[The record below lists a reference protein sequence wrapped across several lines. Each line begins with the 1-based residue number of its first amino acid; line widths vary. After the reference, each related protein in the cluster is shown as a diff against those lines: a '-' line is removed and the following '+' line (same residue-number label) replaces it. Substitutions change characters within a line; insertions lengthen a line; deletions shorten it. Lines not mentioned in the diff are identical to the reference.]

1 LTKALKISIVAGL
14 SGIPRRLDLANTAQ
28 AKKRARQAEAHRAR
42 NAGQR
47 TELRTQIKKVRT
59 AIAGKDKPA
68 AQLAYREAT
77 SAIDRLVGKGLVH
90 KNAAARY
97 KSGLNQ
103 QLRTLT

>member
-1 LTKALKISIVAGL
+1 
-14 SGIPRRLDLANTAQ
+14 LANTAQ
-28 AKKRARQAEAHRAR
+28 AKKRARQAEAHRTR

-59 AIAGKDKPA
+59 AVASKDKSA
-68 AQLAYREAT
+68 AQLAYREAA
-77 SAIDRLVGKGLVH
+77 SAIDRLARKGLVH

-103 QLRTLT
+103 QVRALA

>member
-1 LTKALKISIVAGL
+1 M
-14 SGIPRRLDLANTAQ
+14 ANTAQ
-28 AKKRARQAEAHRAR
+28 AKKRARQAEVHRAR

-59 AIAGKDKPA
+59 AVASKDKPA
-68 AQLAYREAT
+68 AQLAYREAA
-77 SAIDRLVGKGLVH
+77 SVIDRLVGKGLVH

-103 QLRTLT
+103 QVRTLA

>member
-1 LTKALKISIVAGL
+1 M
-14 SGIPRRLDLANTAQ
+14 ANTAQ
-28 AKKRARQAEAHRAR
+28 AKKRARQAEVHRAR

-59 AIAGKDKPA
+59 AVVAKNKSA
-68 AQLAYREAT
+68 AQQAFREAA
-77 SAIDRLVGKGLVH
+77 SVIDRLVGKGLVH

-103 QLRTLT
+103 KVRTLA

>member
-1 LTKALKISIVAGL
+1 M
-14 SGIPRRLDLANTAQ
+14 ANTAQ
-28 AKKRARQAEAHRAR
+28 AKKRARQAEVHRAR

-59 AIAGKDKPA
+59 AIVSKDKSA
-68 AQLAYREAT
+68 AQLAYREAA
-77 SAIDRLVGKGLVH
+77 SVIDRLVGKGLVH

>member
-1 LTKALKISIVAGL
+1 M
-14 SGIPRRLDLANTAQ
+14 ANTAQ
-28 AKKRARQAEAHRAR
+28 AKKRARQAEAHRTR

-59 AIAGKDKPA
+59 AIASKDKSA
-68 AQLAYREAT
+68 AQQAYREAT
-77 SAIDRLVGKGLVH
+77 SAIDRLARKGLVH

-103 QLRTLT
+103 QLRTLA